1 MIKDKDK
8 SFAAKLFSEEEMPDV
23 VKGPSHERAFAAQ
36 ATNLRI
42 WDKTGRLAAGL
53 AWWFGVAEV
62 QPWLGRDFNWAGSND
77 GVEVWERG
85 VYARRPME
93 SLKK

>member
-1 MIKDKDK
+1 MTSSYHVIIC
-8 SFAAKLFSEEEMPDV
+8 FSRDECLPGTKRIEVSEDV
-23 VKGPSHERAFAAQ
+23 K
-36 ATNLRI
+36 NLVF
-42 WDKTGRLAAGL
+42 WAGLVLAAGL